1 MFKKNAS
8 LSLLLYPA
16 LSLSLTLAACA
27 PQSQPVSPSE
37 ITQNQQTEQVQLTV
51 QLPAQLTPEFQT
63 QFVEASTVKYILLS
77 LTGEGVDGTRIN
89 REGLVPVED
98 NTATATINNVPL
110 QAGNLR
116 VVTAQGYDENENPL
130 PAFVAKGYYT
140 SQSGQT
146 QINIR
151 VDRRGLLIG
160 KILEHLMTDD
170 PDTLQQ
176 ISLNTLVEHIDQM
189 TGFDPETGKFTTDPT
204 LFDPVGIAQLLA
216 QNPDATLNEIQ
227 NEVQATA
234 GQLPL
239 SIQTKGG
246 GIFTEALT
254 LRIDDP
260 NSSVATLPIGTS
272 SPHTPNLDI
281 SQGEWTATL
290 TKQDGTVLGKTSI
303 QVDAE
308 GNVTLG
314 QNTLTVQLVPQ
325 VTSLNPQVLP
335 VTGNTQI
342 VLTGTGFTDASAVK
356 FGSTDAT
363 SFVVDSDTQIT
374 ATAPAMAA
382 GNVNITV
389 TTPGG
394 TSATASANQAS
405 YVNVPTLTQLNPS
418 SGSISDSI
426 TLTGTDFNATHGNNT
441 VNFGTTPATPSAGS
455 GTSLTVNV
463 PNDISG
469 IVPVTVVNNQQTSNA
484 LNFSVVPKV
493 TSLGTNTGLSS
504 GGTAVVLTGSGFTG
518 ATAVKFG
525 TTDATGFTVNSNTQI
540 TATSPAGSTGS
551 VNIRVTTPGGTSGS
565 AAGNSF
571 TYQHAVASTT
581 LAGSGLGGFADG
593 SGGNAQFN
601 FPWGITRDTN
611 NNLFVSDY
619 SNNSIRQITPAGVVS
634 TFAGSLTQLTGT
646 TNATGNAARFDG
658 PRFIT
663 SDSSNNLYV
672 TDLNNTQVRKI
683 TPAGVVSLLAGSTPG
698 DVNATGSSAQFG
710 NSIQGIAL
718 DQHQNVY
725 VMDRSNNK
733 VKKITPA
740 GVVTTVAGSGSTGAD
755 NGPGASATFSMNTS
769 DLAIDS
775 NNNIYVADSSNDCI
789 RKIDGTTQIVSTLAG
804 LCGSRG
810 NTDGIGSDARFN
822 IPVGLTFDTEGN
834 LWVSE
839 QGSSK
844 IRKII
849 LATGEVSTIQAFGD
863 SILAPF
869 DLVFDSNGNLYI
881 TGYHQKIVKWTF
893 ATP

>member
-16 LSLSLTLAACA
+16 LSLSLTLTACA
-27 PQSQPVSPSE
+27 PQSQPVAPTE
-37 ITQNQQTEQVQLTV
+37 IAQGQQTEQVQLTV
-51 QLPAQLTPEFQT
+51 QLPAQLTQEFQT

-110 QAGNLR
+110 QAGKLR
-116 VVTAQGYDENENPL
+116 VVTAQGYDENQNPL

-160 KILEHLMTDD
+160 QILEYLITND

-176 ISLNTLVEHIDQM
+176 ISLNALVEHVDQM
-189 TGFDPETGKFTTDPT
+189 TGFNPETGKFTTDPT
-204 LFDPVGIAQLLA
+204 LFDPVGIAQLLI

-246 GIFTEALT
+246 GIFTEALR

-260 NSSVATLPIGTS
+260 NSSVATLPIGTN
-272 SPHTPNLDI
+272 SPHIPNLDI

-314 QNTLTVQLVPQ
+314 QNIITVQLMPQ

-335 VTGNTQI
+335 VTGNAQI

-374 ATAPAMAA
+374 ATAPAMAV

-394 TSATASANQAS
+394 TSATANANQAT
-405 YVNVPTLTQLNPS
+405 YVNVPTLTQLNPN

-426 TLTGTDFNATHGNNT
+426 TLTGTDFNAAHGNNT
-441 VNFGTTPATPSAGS
+441 VNFGSTPATPSAGS
-455 GTSLTVNV
+455 NTSLTVNV
-463 PNDISG
+463 PTGISG
-469 IVPVTVVNNQQTSNA
+469 IVQVTVVSNQQTSNA

-493 TSLGTNTGLSS
+493 TSLGTNTGGSS
-504 GGTAVVLTGSGFTG
+504 GGTPVVLTGSGFTG

-525 TTDATGFTVNSNTQI
+525 TTDATSFVVNSNTQI
-540 TATSPAGSTGS
+540 TATSPAGNPGI
-551 VNIRVTTPGGTSGS
+551 VNIRVTTPGGTSSS
-565 AAGNSF
+565 AAGNRF
-571 TYQHAVASTT
+571 TYQPSSSA
-581 LAGSGLGGFADG
+581 LAGSGTGGFADG
-593 SGGNAQFN
+593 SGSNAQFS

-611 NNLFVSDY
+611 NHLFVSDFF
-619 SNNSIRQITPAGVVS
+619 NNSVRQITPAGVVS
-634 TFAGSLTQLTGT
+634 TFAGSLTQLTGS
-646 TNATGNAARFDG
+646 TNATGSAARFNG
-658 PRFIT
+658 PRFIA
-663 SDSSNNLYV
+663 SDPSNNLYV
-672 TDLNNTQVRKI
+672 TDINNAQVRKI
-683 TPAGVVSLLAGSTPG
+683 TSAGVVSLLAGSVPG
-698 DVNATGSSAQFG
+698 DIDATGSNARFS
-710 NSIQGIAL
+710 SSLQGIAL
-718 DQHQNVY
+718 DQNQNVY
-725 VMDRSNNK
+725 VMDSSNIK

-740 GVVTTVAGSGSTGAD
+740 GVVTTVAGNGNAGAD
-755 NGPGASATFSMNTS
+755 NGPGANATFSNSTA

-775 NNNIYVADSSNDCI
+775 NNNIYVADSGNHCI
-789 RKIDGTTQIVSTLAG
+789 RKIDGTTQVVSTVAG
-804 LCGSRG
+804 LCGSGG
-810 NTDGIGSDARFN
+810 NTDGIGSAARFDL
-822 IPVGLTFDTEGN
+822 PSGLAFDADGN
-834 LWVSE
+834 LWVSDL
-839 QGSSK
+839 GSSR

-849 LATGEVSTIQAFGD
+849 LATGEVSTIQAIGD
-863 SILAPF
+863 SLVAPI
-869 DLVFDSNGNLYI
+869 DLVFDSSGNLYI
-881 TGYHQKIVKWTF
+881 TGYNQKIVKWTF